1 MSQHITHPVFDGF
14 VTLWVFNP
22 KKQFPLRNK
31 ELLVYSAL
39 AHADQRDWKPT
50 NTKLA
55 WSTGLNR
62 NSIPQ
67 LLKNLYSEG
76 LVLEDRTPVNRP
88 EYFHSADRKKQADH
102 WSQELRF
109 WKCLVRKQGSKLK
122 DSDQCVLS
130 YVWYSQITGFEP
142 PKGWSVPYLAHIL
155 KLGKRTVRDAIAR
168 LEKMCLLKVSGNQ
181 WAVPEHL
188 KLLQE
193 EWFIRKSEEYTVKE
207 KITLGTF
214 EPDMRELDDGYAPGG
229 IPGVSE
235 PVKSWRPVD
244 SAAVHR
250 HIGQLLNERRC
261 SITERN
267 RILDAAKP
275 ELRQVGTEGDE
286 WQPIVERHF
295 HEWIASQ
302 DSSKDVAAT
311 SPEISDDELLR
322 ELEFASFEE

>member
-22 KKQFPLRNK
+22 QKQFPLRNK

-39 AHADQRDWKPT
+39 AHADRREWKPT

-76 LVLEDRTPVNRP
+76 LVLEDRSPVNRP
-88 EYFHSADRKKQADH
+88 EYFFTADPKKQVEH
-102 WSQELRF
+102 WSQQLRF
-109 WKCLVRKQGSKLK
+109 WKCLVRNQGSTMLVT
-122 DSDQCVLS
+122 DQCVLS
-130 YVWYSQITGFEP
+130 YIWYGQVTSFEP

-168 LEKMCLLKVSGNQ
+168 LEKMCLLKVSGSQ

-214 EPDMRELDDGYAPGG
+214 EPDMRELDEGYAPGG
-229 IPGVSE
+229 IPGMSE
-235 PVKSWRPVD
+235 PAKSWRPVD

-261 SITERN
+261 SITERY
-267 RILDAAKP
+267 RILDAAMP
-275 ELRQVGTEGDE
+275 ELRQAGTEGDE
-286 WQPIVERHF
+286 WKAIVKRHV

-302 DSSKDVAAT
+302 GEPTT
-311 SPEISDDELLR
+311 SPEMSDEDLLK
-322 ELEFASFEE
+322 ELEFASLEE

>member
-1 MSQHITHPVFDGF
+1 MSQHIKHPVFDGF

-22 KKQFPLRNK
+22 NKQFPLRNK
-31 ELLVYSAL
+31 ELLLYSAL
-39 AHADQRDWKPT
+39 AHADRREWKPT

-88 EYFHSADRKKQADH
+88 EYFFTADPKKQAEH

-109 WKCLVRKQGSKLK
+109 WKCLVRNQGSKLLAT
-122 DSDQCVLS
+122 DQCVLS
-130 YVWYSQITGFEP
+130 YVWWSQITGFEP
-142 PKGWSVPYLAHIL
+142 QNGWAVPYLAHIL
-155 KLGKRTVRDAIAR
+155 KLGKKAVRDAIVR

-193 EWFIRKSEEYTVKE
+193 EWFIRKSEEYAVKE

-235 PVKSWRPVD
+235 QVSSRHPVD
-244 SAAVHR
+244 SIAVFGY
-250 HIGQLLNERRC
+250 IGQLVGERRC
-261 SITERN
+261 GSGD
-267 RILDAAKP
+267 RICIFDAARP
-275 ELRQVGTEGDE
+275 DLEEVGTLGDD
-286 WQPIVERHF
+286 WKAIVERHVQQ
-295 HEWIASQ
+295 WLASQ
-302 DSSKDVAAT
+302 AAYGEAPQPSRPSVET
-311 SPEISDDELLR
+311 RTCSRSL
-322 ELEFASFEE
+322 S